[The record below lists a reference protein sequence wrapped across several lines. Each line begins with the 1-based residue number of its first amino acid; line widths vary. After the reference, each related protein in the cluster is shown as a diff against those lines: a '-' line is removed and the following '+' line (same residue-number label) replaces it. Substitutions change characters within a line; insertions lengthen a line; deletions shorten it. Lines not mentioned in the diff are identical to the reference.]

1 MENIFLHILP
11 LSLKGCV
18 VIPVIFLL
26 RFFIRKYPKIIT
38 YPLWIIAFIG
48 LIFDIKLAVTD
59 TIVSPVL
66 SVYENTLDKVV
77 SAKDTYTD
85 ATEILYFA
93 DAGFSDA
100 VSNGAP
106 VYRENV
112 VGNYT
117 DRDYVVVEKG
127 TTNPRYSI
135 GEKILPPLYFVW
147 FWIATVG
154 IGWFLYSYMR
164 MDDSLKQLSYYK
176 ENIWFAYNI
185 PSPFVMGIIKPKIY
199 IPAAMD
205 KSQLDDIIL
214 HEKVHI
220 RHKDN
225 VLKPL
230 CFLIC
235 ILHWFN
241 PFVWLA
247 YRQMCIDMEMAA
259 DESVIHTTGNKKGYA
274 YQLLNFAQGKFP
286 TSVTAVMFGQSDVE
300 KRINNILNNKKMKK
314 SSVVIVTAVLTLCCG
329 VLFVT
334 TSTEMSH
341 NELTFL
347 QQLKQV
353 ATTAHIPY
361 RTRQQIFGPQSVTH
375 NGYDFS
381 QHFTD
386 DHKLFVQ
393 QRIDQPIEGLTPH
406 QQMVG
411 TVVDKGEEGQLF
423 YYTYI
428 TEKDDHVIYHYK
440 YINGYSQ
447 GFGGSSVYIGA
458 SQSVVTRVVSCDLLA
473 DDLSYQV
480 FYTKPLYAPYGQ
492 YEAEEQLTILKEATR
507 QLSSVEY
514 RLQQLQLVN
523 DHKHLKYENTSEFF
537 SIPAERTGQNVTG
550 ARFLNESLGFVIHA
564 KDGFTQSPQV
574 LITVDGCQNW
584 YDMDFSQLLL
594 PEKFTGYSSRF
605 LHIDGDVIKIELDV
619 QYPDSSTSQ
628 GETAPYML
636 FSEDCGVTWAGFALD
651 NDSTGENV
659 ESVYKRVTDFIPAKI
674 K

>member
-11 LSLKGCV
+11 LTLKGCV
-18 VIPVIFLL
+18 VIPIIFLL

-38 YPLWIIAFIG
+38 YPLWIIVFMG

-59 TIVSPVL
+59 TTISPVL
-66 SVYENTLDKVV
+66 SVYESTLDKLT
-77 SAKDTYTD
+77 STKDTYTD
-85 ATEILYFA
+85 TTEKLYFS
-93 DAGFSDA
+93 DTGFSDA

-106 VYRENV
+106 VYRENAT
-112 VGNYT
+112 GNYT

-127 TTNPRYSI
+127 TTTPRYSL
-135 GEKILPPLYFVW
+135 GEKLLPPLYFIW
-147 FWIATVG
+147 FWVVTVG

-164 MDDSLKQLSYYK
+164 MDDSLKQLSPYK

-185 PSPFVMGIIKPKIY
+185 PSPFVSGIIKPKIY

-225 VLKPL
+225 VLKPF
-230 CFLIC
+230 CFLVC

-241 PFVWLA
+241 PLVWLA
-247 YRQMCIDMEMAA
+247 YRQMCRDMEMAA
-259 DESVIHTTGNKKGYA
+259 DEAVINTTGNKKAYA
-274 YQLLNFAQGKFP
+274 HQLLSFAQGKFP

-300 KRINNILNNKKMKK
+300 KRIVNILNSKKMKK
-314 SSVVIVTAVLTLCCG
+314 IAVFTITAILTFCCG
-329 VLFVT
+329 ALFIT
-334 TSTEMSH
+334 TSTEMSP

-361 RTRQQIFGPQSVTH
+361 RTRQQIFGPQSVTY

-381 QHFTD
+381 QQFTD

-393 QRIDQPIEGLTPH
+393 QRVDQSIDGLAPH

-428 TEKDDHVIYHYK
+428 TEENDHGIYHYK

-447 GFGGSSVYIGA
+447 GCGGTAVYIGA
-458 SQSVVTRVVSCDLLA
+458 SQAVVTRVVSCDLLA

-480 FYTKPLYAPYGQ
+480 FYTKPLYTQYGQ
-492 YEAEEQLTILKEATR
+492 DEEEQLTILKKATR

-514 RLQQLQLVN
+514 RLQQVQLIN
-523 DHKHLKYENTSEFF
+523 DHKHLKYKDTSEFF
-537 SIPAERTGQNVTG
+537 TIPTERVGQNVTG
-550 ARFLNESLGFVIHA
+550 ARFLNENLGFVTHA

-584 YDMDFSQLLL
+584 YDMDFSNLTL

-605 LHIDGDVIKIELDV
+605 LHTDGDVIKIELDV
-619 QYPDSSTSQ
+619 QYPDGSTSQ

-636 FSEDCGVTWAGFALD
+636 FSEDCGVTWAGFVLD
-651 NDSTGENV
+651 NDSAGENV